1 MDNFNLH
8 KYYTNS
14 YIREAMGD
22 DDMVRDKIKDLE
34 KQHEPEIKSKF
45 KNYRPFISM
54 GYYGSDNRPD
64 NDRYKGK
71 GYGTLDFIIRDELP
85 DNVWKDALNWVKSK
99 GYEVVS
105 DSNYYEIEF
114 DGDRAYYPKIKF
126 EFIAKDILL

>member
-45 KNYRPFISM
+45 KNYRPFIFM

-71 GYGTLDFIIRDELP
+71 GYGT
-85 DNVWKDALNWVKSK
+85 
-99 GYEVVS
+99 
-105 DSNYYEIEF
+105 
-114 DGDRAYYPKIKF
+114 
-126 EFIAKDILL
+126 